1 MLLLLWLQKW
11 PSNLISNLDHVSVK
25 MNSICSRLK
34 IVLVQLAAIKFPSIT
49 VIALLE

>member
-1 MLLLLWLQKW
+1 MNYAITVVAKKC
-11 PSNLISNLDHVSVK
+11 PRNLISNLSVK

-34 IVLVQLAAIKFPSIT
+34 IVLVQLAAIKFPSII